1 MLTSHSS
8 FYRRFSGIC
17 LLVVGALNLLN
28 IMLGTM
34 PAPTKV
40 ALLVVWLVVVVG
52 FLMWASAS
60 IASGVYV
67 DALICNRRKKNMIAL
82 SFDDGPDE
90 ATPQILDMLKE
101 HQAKASFFIIGKK
114 IAANKEVVLRMI
126 AEGHTVGH
134 HSWSHSPR
142 FPLKSSKEIRKEI
155 VCAQSTLEVLSGQ
168 KHSWFRPPY
177 GVTNPMIA
185 NALKGLGLKV
195 AGWSIRSLDTKDEAA
210 DVVYKRVVSRIK
222 GGDIVLLHDT
232 SANILPL
239 LERLLI
245 SIAERKMECVSI
257 DSLVEK

>member
-8 FYRRFSGIC
+8 FCRRFRNIAL
-17 LLVVGALNLLN
+17 LLVSLL
-28 IMLGTM
+28 
-34 PAPTKV
+34 
-40 ALLVVWLVVVVG
+40 LLAGILQGSLKTILLFGWLLIVLS
-52 FLMWASAS
+52 FLVWASAS

-67 DALICNRRKKNMIAL
+67 DALICNRKKKNMIAL
-82 SFDDGPDE
+82 SFDDGPNE
-90 ATPQILDMLKE
+90 ATPQILDMLQE

-114 IAANKEVVLRMI
+114 IATNKEVVLRMI

-134 HSWSHSPR
+134 HSWSHSPG

-155 VCAQSTLEVLSGQ
+155 VCAQNTLEVLSGQ
-168 KHSWFRPPY
+168 KHRWFRPPY

-185 NALKGLGLKV
+185 KALKGLGLKV

-210 DVVYKRVVSRIK
+210 EVVYKRVVSRIK

-239 LERLLI
+239 LERLLV
-245 SIAERKMECVSI
+245 SIAERKMDCVSI